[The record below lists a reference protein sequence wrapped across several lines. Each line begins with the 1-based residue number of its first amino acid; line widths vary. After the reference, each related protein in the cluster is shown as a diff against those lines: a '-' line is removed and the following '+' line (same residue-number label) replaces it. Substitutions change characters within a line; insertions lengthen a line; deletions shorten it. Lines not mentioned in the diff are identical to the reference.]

1 MLKFPGRERFVIM
14 SCCIPGSSGN
24 TTGTRPYCF

>member
-1 MLKFPGRERFVIM
+1 M